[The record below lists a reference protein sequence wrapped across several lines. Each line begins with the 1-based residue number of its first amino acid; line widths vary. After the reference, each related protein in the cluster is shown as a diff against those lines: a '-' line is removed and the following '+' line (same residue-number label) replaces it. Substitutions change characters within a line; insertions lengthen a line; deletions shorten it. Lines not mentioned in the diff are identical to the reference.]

1 MDPAGESRHPGVDPW
16 HSGQSALVTGGDDPD
31 LHPVAGVLLLVE
43 ETAAAV
49 TLAGVSPSLLQAGT
63 HEGVVNL
70 NSGGRPFSPR
80 RTTVSGTYVLTGLFL
95 VSVPLFAEGVGND
108 G

>member
-1 MDPAGESRHPGVDPW
+1 MLDPAGESRHPGVDPW

-70 NSGGRPFSPR
+70 NSGGRPFSLKMNNSER
-80 RTTVSGTYVLTGLFL
+80 DLRIDWVASCLCTTACRESWI
-95 VSVPLFAEGVGND
+95 
-108 G
+108 